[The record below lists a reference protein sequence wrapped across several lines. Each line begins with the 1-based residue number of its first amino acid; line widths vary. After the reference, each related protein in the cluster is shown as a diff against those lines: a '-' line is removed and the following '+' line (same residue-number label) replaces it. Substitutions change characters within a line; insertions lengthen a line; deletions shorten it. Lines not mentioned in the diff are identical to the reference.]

1 MCNET
6 SSRGTHS
13 WPLEPLSR
21 RSAGLTALSLHDEN
35 VRFATTRGVSEHN
48 RTANF
53 VPGYL
58 DSTSGE
64 WVLSRFRDGSP
75 APVHVLDGLPP
86 TWVARR
92 DAAGNVVQ
100 TRPGIVSGFV
110 RDGLFYT
117 REEAMLALC

>member
-6 SSRGTHS
+6 SSRGERLQPRQPIS
-13 WPLEPLSR
+13 GR
-21 RSAGLTALSLHDEN
+21 CNGLTALSLHDEN
-35 VRFATTRGVSEHN
+35 VRFAATPGVSEHN
-48 RTANF
+48 RSANF

-58 DSTSGE
+58 NSHSGE
-64 WVLSRFRDGSP
+64 WVLSRFRDGTP

-100 TRPGIVSGFV
+100 TRPGIISGFI
-110 RDGLFYT
+110 RNGLFYT